1 MNTDDEPTNVV
12 YSAEPEEERRAEAP
26 RINTPRHR

>member
-12 YSAEPEEERRAEAP
+12 YSAEPEEEHPSAGNPARAP
-26 RINTPRHR
+26 KR